1 MMQKRIVRSPLACG
15 LTVATAILVLAVTCG
30 CRDSGPRR
38 VAVHGKVTYHGKPVP
53 SGSLCFSRINSSG
66 SDTLTRPATGE
77 LTPDG
82 SYTMQTFGKNDG
94 VLPGEYA
101 VTIVAVD
108 YSRAADVSRSGGKPM
123 SKQEIQSQLL
133 VPLKYGARE
142 TSGLKATVP
151 ADATGPL
158 TFDFDLK
165 D

>member
-1 MMQKRIVRSPLACG
+1 MTTKFLARNPFVCG
-15 LTVATAILVLAVTCG
+15 LLVLATLVSLCG

-38 VAVHGKVTYHGKPVP
+38 VAAHGKVTYHGKPVP
-53 SGSLCFSRINSSG
+53 SGSICFSRINSSG
-66 SDTLTRPATGE
+66 NDALTRPAMGE

-82 SYTMQTFGKNDG
+82 CYTMQTFGKDDG

-101 VTIVAVD
+101 VTIAAVD
-108 YSRAADVSRSGGKPM
+108 YSRAVDVSRSGGKAM

-151 ADATGPL
+151 ADAAGPL